1 MAMKRPR
8 PVDLRKLKTYSVAK
22 RGHKVA
28 VRGLAGLPGRG
39 ATFAKWL
46 DALPDF
52 LGAAALRKAAE
63 RIVAARRAGRPVV
76 LALGAHVIKVGCSPI
91 VADLIERGAVTA
103 LSMNGATAIHDA
115 ELALFGETS
124 EEVAETIRDGRF
136 GMVRETAEFF
146 GAAAKRGAAI
156 GLGAA
161 VGELLAKR
169 RAANGKNSVLLAARR
184 AGIPACVH
192 VAIGTDTIHMH
203 ANVDG
208 GKLGAASAADFRMI
222 CGVVAELGAAKTGGA
237 GGVWCNV
244 GSAVILPEVF
254 LKAVAVARNLGHDLD
269 AMHTINLDMLRHY
282 RPQQNVLSRPVARGH
297 GIEIIGQ
304 HEITLPLLR
313 QAIVE
318 AM

>member
-46 DALPDF
+46 AALPDF

-91 VADLIERGAVTA
+91 VADLIERGVVTG

-136 GMVRETAEFF
+136 GMVRETAAFF
-146 GAAAKRGAAI
+146 GAAAKRGAVI

-161 VGELLAKR
+161 VGELLAKKK
-169 RAANGKNSVLLAARR
+169 APHGKNSVLLAARR

-208 GKLGAASAADFRMI
+208 GKLGAASAADFRTI
-222 CGVVAELGAAKTGGA
+222 CGVVAELGATQTGGA

-254 LKAVAVARNLGHDLD
+254 LKAVAVARNLGHNLD
-269 AMHTINLDMLRHY
+269 AMHTVNLDMLRHY

-297 GIEIIGQ
+297 GIEIVGQ

>member
-1 MAMKRPR
+1 
-8 PVDLRKLKTYSVAK
+8 
-22 RGHKVA
+22 
-28 VRGLAGLPGRG
+28 
-39 ATFAKWL
+39 
-46 DALPDF
+46 
-52 LGAAALRKAAE
+52 
-63 RIVAARRAGRPVV
+63 VV
-76 LALGAHVIKVGCSPI
+76 
-91 VADLIERGAVTA
+91 DLIERGVVTG

-146 GAAAKRGAAI
+146 GAAAKRGASI

-161 VGELLAKR
+161 VGELLAKKK
-169 RAANGKNSVLLAARR
+169 APHGKNSVLLAARR

-208 GKLGAASAADFRMI
+208 GKLGAASAADFREV
-222 CGVVAELGAAKTGGA
+222 CGVVAGLGAAKPGGV

-269 AMHTINLDMLRHY
+269 AMHTVNLDMLRHY

-297 GIEIIGQ
+297 GIEIVGQ